1 MREQWDV
8 LVASSSMEN
17 RRSLLRILE
26 PLSLNVISCSALRQA
41 QEVLSRQEVLLVFC
55 DEVLGDGS
63 YRDLLLAD
71 KVRRGNLR
79 VVVTIRTGE
88 WDEYLEAMRLGAFD
102 AVRCPLHPTDIELVL
117 LRAARESRETMAYR
131 MTAIKRTLP
140 VVRDPDI
147 RPMRFGLNV

>member
-17 RRSLLRILE
+17 RRSLLRMLE
-26 PLSLNVISCSALRQA
+26 PLSLNVISCSALNQA

-55 DEVLGDGS
+55 DEFLGDGS
-63 YRDLLLAD
+63 YRDLLLAE

-79 VVVTIRTGE
+79 VVVTVSTGE

-102 AVRCPLHPTDIELVL
+102 AVRCPLHPTDIELLV
-117 LRAARESRETMAYR
+117 LRAARESREMMAYR
-131 MTAIKRTLP
+131 SRQSVHVA
-140 VVRDPDI
+140 
-147 RPMRFGLNV
+147 

>member
-1 MREQWDV
+1 MREQCDV

-17 RRSLLRILE
+17 RRSLVRILE
-26 PLSLNVISCSALRQA
+26 PLSLNVLSCSALNQA

-55 DEVLGDGS
+55 DEFLGDGS
-63 YRDLLLAD
+63 YRDLLQVD

-79 VVVTIRTGE
+79 IVVTVSTGE

-102 AVRCPLHPTDIELVL
+102 TVRFPLQPTDVELVV

-131 MTAIKRTLP
+131 MTA
-140 VVRDPDI
+140 
-147 RPMRFGLNV
+147 